1 MYFFGNFSR
10 IVDSHAVC
18 KSLLQS
24 MKAEKDLVLGLKKG
38 DSEALSMIYDQYYEG
53 LYFYLLKF
61 TSQKDLVQ
69 NAVQDLFVDLWASR
83 SKLGEINSLKGYL
96 FVSGKRKLYHLIK
109 SNKKKQIVDLAFP
122 TVVDGMLFQYSQE
135 DFLVE
140 IETNEE
146 RKDRLLTAIN
156 RLPSRQKEAI
166 YLRYYEKLN
175 LEEISQIQGIAYQSV
190 LNNLQRAL
198 HTLRS
203 NPLIVNLF
211 EWAIFAFIC
220 LA

>member
-1 MYFFGNFSR
+1 M
-10 IVDSHAVC
+10 
-18 KSLLQS
+18 
-24 MKAEKDLVLGLKKG
+24 
-38 DSEALSMIYDQYYEG
+38 
-53 LYFYLLKF
+53 
-61 TSQKDLVQ
+61 
-69 NAVQDLFVDLWASR
+69 
-83 SKLGEINSLKGYL
+83 
-96 FVSGKRKLYHLIK
+96 
-109 SNKKKQIVDLAFP
+109 AFP